1 MLDARYWGRTMG
13 YFNTV
18 YRGGEAGLGSN
29 KCDSDIWE
37 RCVRGSEILEMIYLK
52 RDGEKRS

>member
-29 KCDSDIWE
+29 KCDSD
-37 RCVRGSEILEMIYLK
+37 MIVGKDACAGRKYWK
-52 RDGEKRS
+52 WFV